1 MRAKLG
7 LAASTDATTTDADQP
22 LITELL
28 ALLAQDRVDYT
39 LFWRRLSHAVASQR
53 FEPVRDL
60 FLDRPGWDAW
70 QQRYETRLAG
80 TDPRQAADLMLRT
93 NPKYVLRN
101 YLGELA
107 IEAAKGKDF
116 SVVAHLLTLLE
127 HPFDEHPA
135 SDSYAGLPLD
145 WASQI
150 EISCSS

>member
-1 MRAKLG
+1 
-7 LAASTDATTTDADQP
+7 
-22 LITELL
+22 
-28 ALLAQDRVDYT
+28 
-39 LFWRRLSHAVASQR
+39 FWRQLSLAVASQQ
-53 FEPVRDL
+53 FAPVRDL

-70 QQRYETRLAG
+70 QQRYEARLAKS
-80 TDPRQAADLMLRT
+80 DPRQSADLMRRS

-116 SVVAHLLTLLE
+116 SVVAHVLTLLE
-127 HPFDEHPA
+127 RPFDEHPEFDA
-135 SDSYAGLPLD
+135 YAGLPPD